1 MRYYPHYF
9 ITSSSLLVIPIIMGF
24 RISFAFLSHIFR
36 ISFATIF
43 LAHLVTI
50 IVTNSYSR
58 FVMRNFNANKSAT
71 FQPFYPQPCR
81 RFGSSER
88 IGQFLDAS
96 NELPPPD
103 SQSFIFLILV
113 RGRQQQMDKQMNHV
127 GVSVPLPLQQLPVE
141 LHPAAAR
148 PCRMLGGWCAH
159 DVWEYLSQ

>member
-9 ITSSSLLVIPIIMGF
+9 FFPSCYSYYYGLPHF
-24 RISFAFLSHIFR
+24 FR

-43 LAHLVTI
+43 FTHLVTI
-50 IVTNSYSR
+50 IVTDGYSC

-88 IGQFLDAS
+88 IGQFLDGGD
-96 NELPPPD
+96 ELPPLD
-103 SQSFIFLILV
+103 SQAFIFPILV
-113 RGRQQQMDKQMNHV
+113 RGRQQQVDKQMHHV
-127 GVSVPLPLQQLPVE
+127 GISVPLPLQQLAME

-148 PCRMLGGWCAH
+148 PCRMFGGWRAH